1 MILIADSGSTK
12 TDWCGLKQ
20 DVCLRLQTG
29 GINPVLQKPEDIVR
43 QLYKELLPQLPVEP
57 IEAIHFYGAG
67 CTPLWSKVLRTCLMK
82 VFGEQIHC
90 EVHSDMVGA
99 ARALCGQQ
107 AGIVCILGTGS
118 NSCYYDGQQVTRHTP
133 ALGYVLGDE
142 GSGAYL
148 GRQLLNGVLKELLPP
163 HICITFANET
173 QLTQEEIIHKVYRR
187 PLANRFLASF
197 APFLAKYRNEP
208 AIHQLLTDA
217 FSDFISHNLHAY
229 PKDKPVF
236 AVGSVAHHFQD
247 EFTEALRKKGYQ
259 VAVIAQSPMEGLI
272 HYHRDLG

>member
-99 ARALCGQQ
+99 AHALCGQ
-107 AGIVCILGTGS
+107 
-118 NSCYYDGQQVTRHTP
+118 
-133 ALGYVLGDE
+133 
-142 GSGAYL
+142 
-148 GRQLLNGVLKELLPP
+148 
-163 HICITFANET
+163 
-173 QLTQEEIIHKVYRR
+173 
-187 PLANRFLASF
+187 
-197 APFLAKYRNEP
+197 
-208 AIHQLLTDA
+208 
-217 FSDFISHNLHAY
+217 
-229 PKDKPVF
+229 
-236 AVGSVAHHFQD
+236 
-247 EFTEALRKKGYQ
+247 
-259 VAVIAQSPMEGLI
+259 
-272 HYHRDLG
+272 